1 MKAWLGTLWNA
12 SLLRSEA
19 FTGFRDRRDVF
30 FQGFLIIVAVALLVG
45 MPIFLANVVKAVHP
59 RMSEAQLEEA
69 TTQIER
75 GLKQIEPLLGFMPTE
90 TRQQLT
96 DVTRV
101 IKVWVAAGVE
111 ISNLS
116 AVLPRP
122 LGALLQ
128 AFGGWISLPFVES
141 GFPLSVVSLVT
152 WLGYGLW
159 VMLLAKLLGGRG
171 TLAGFLGTSAL
182 YAVPHV
188 LSFFAWVPCLGSVV
202 GLIAF
207 VWGIVIYVKATLVT
221 HELTVG
227 RALVAVFVPMLA
239 IVLLILVGA
248 ALVGGLVSG
257 IISSA
262 ARS

>member
-1 MKAWLGTLWNA
+1 
-12 SLLRSEA
+12 
-19 FTGFRDRRDVF
+19 
-30 FQGFLIIVAVALLVG
+30 
-45 MPIFLANVVKAVHP
+45 
-59 RMSEAQLEEA
+59 MSEAQLEEA
-69 TTQIER
+69 ATQIET

-96 DVTRV
+96 DVTRA
-101 IKVWVAAGVE
+101 IKVWIGAGAE

-122 LGALLQ
+122 LGALMQ
-128 AFGGWISLPFVES
+128 AFGAWLSLPFAQS

-171 TLAGFLGTSAL
+171 TLAGFFGTSAL

-188 LSFFAWVPCLGSVV
+188 LTFFAWVPCLGSVL

-207 VWGIVIYVKATLVT
+207 VWGIVIYVKATLVS
-221 HELTVG
+221 HELSVG
-227 RALVAVFVPMLA
+227 RALVAVFAPMLV
-239 IVLLILVGA
+239 IVLLVLVGA
-248 ALVGGLVSG
+248 ALVGALLSG
-257 IISSA
+257 MISSA
-262 ARS
+262 VQS